1 MTDIIESNFSQIK
14 DILQQNKEEV
24 IYAIT
29 KEKNKDISKLET
41 EIKNLKNDV
50 KAKDDEIKNLS
61 SKNGELKGK
70 D

>member
-29 KEKNKDISKLET
+29 KEKNKDIAKLEA

-50 KAKDDEIKNLS
+50 KAKDDEIKKLS